1 MMSEDRSKL
10 LDTISTLGEQMQ
22 EYEDKY
28 ELETD
33 KWWDELSEEDRE
45 RAFYSVVKRIV
56 EGELRDRGT
65 YRYILYDVFGFDA
78 SAYVMGM
85 DCGFMELHNS
95 IYTREEMRELRDREL
110 AAAGVKVITSEVKM
124 KDTL

>member
-1 MMSEDRSKL
+1 MSEDRSKL